1 MTNFRYTTTLV
12 EVYPS
17 DTSQGKRI
25 RIVHRYREHP
35 DSYFESEAA
44 KRAQEIQEAQA
55 REDLQK
61 RIQAARDSGAS
72 FYDLGNGMRMVFPSL
87 IPIPEGVQ
95 PLSKHIQTLPVMV
108 SVNSI
113 VNFKQPLE
121 GV

>member
-1 MTNFRYTTTLV
+1 MTNFRYVV
-12 EVYPS
+12 EVIETHPE
-17 DTSQGKRI
+17 DEARGKRI

-44 KRAQEIQEAQA
+44 KRAQEIQEAHA
-55 REDLQK
+55 RKDLQK